1 MTSASGVA
9 TQYSDAA
16 RQKQEPRD
24 ALHHRQETPRLG
36 TSPDAREALAREMRQ
51 RTALWGSFLVG
62 DHIQQALDAA
72 PVTLGFL
79 CYGEYM
85 INRII
90 A

>member
-36 TSPDAREALAREMRQ
+36 TSPDAREALAREMR
-51 RTALWGSFLVG
+51 
-62 DHIQQALDAA
+62 
-72 PVTLGFL
+72 
-79 CYGEYM
+79 
-85 INRII
+85 
-90 A
+90 